1 MNIQKLNGI
10 SAFQHGNF
18 RLFWF
23 GQLISLM
30 GTWMQ
35 NMAQVWLVLQITNSP
50 FLLGLTTAIQF
61 TPYLLF
67 SLMAGV
73 IVDRIPKRRL
83 LLITQF
89 GQAVLALILG
99 LLTMTGI
106 VRFWHVL
113 ILAGLLGLLNT
124 FDMPAR
130 QSFVIEMVGKKD
142 LPNAI
147 ALNSTAFNL
156 GRIVGPAIAGIII
169 GKLGIAAC
177 FLINSASFVAVIAG
191 LYLMRSLP
199 VINFENSE
207 NNIWQNIKEGLKYIR
222 SIPIVFNTIILMAI
236 MSTFTMNLNVLV
248 PLIAKNNLRQG
259 AVGFGLL
266 LSALGIGALLGAL
279 ILAGTSGKVPG
290 RHILFLGAGCFCIFQ
305 ILFALCHYY
314 ILALILLIFTG
325 WAMIAFTTSV
335 NTTLQL
341 NSSDN
346 FRGRVMSVYTLVF
359 GGVIPI
365 GSLISG
371 TIAHVLGAPTALIIG
386 AAIGL
391 SSLMIVVIR
400 EKNKNVTT

>member
-1 MNIQKLNGI
+1 
-10 SAFQHGNF
+10 
-18 RLFWF
+18 
-23 GQLISLM
+23 
-30 GTWMQ
+30 
-35 NMAQVWLVLQITNSP
+35 MAQAWLILQITNSP
-50 FLLGLTTAIQF
+50 FLLGLATAIQF

-73 IVDRIPKRRL
+73 IVDRFPKRK
-83 LLITQF
+83 LLIVTQL
-89 GQAVLALILG
+89 GQALLALILG

-113 ILAGLLGLLNT
+113 ILAGLLGLFST
-124 FDMPAR
+124 FDMPGR

-156 GRIVGPAIAGIII
+156 GRIVGPALAGIVI

-177 FLINSASFVAVIAG
+177 FLINAASFIAVIIG
-191 LYLMRSLP
+191 LFLMKALP
-199 VINFENSE
+199 VISIQNSE
-207 NNIWQNIKEGLKYIR
+207 NNIWQNIKEGLKYIH
-222 SIPIVFNTIILMAI
+222 SIPKVFNTIILMAI

-248 PLIAKNNLRQG
+248 PLIAKNNLNQE

-279 ILAGTSGKVPG
+279 VLAGTSGKEPS
-290 RHILFLGAGCFCIFQ
+290 RKNLFFAAGGFCIFQ
-305 ILFALCHYY
+305 ILFAVCHYY
-314 ILALILLIFTG
+314 ILALVLLILTG
-325 WAMIAFTTSV
+325 WTMITFTTSV

-371 TIAHVLGAPTALIIG
+371 TIAHFLGAPIALIIG

-391 SSLMIVVIR
+391 GSLLIIVIR
-400 EKNKNVTT
+400 EKNKKQA